1 MMIAARQTR
10 CRILRATSCRS
21 NNIHRRIGV
30 LPNATNTHTRTV
42 RCFASLPPEGK
53 DNNDDDLWSSSKVNA
68 FVGHSFPDFIEG
80 WNRDVFRKVGFGLCG
95 LTATVAAAPVVFL
108 GSAAVA
114 APMSF
119 APAALVGLVT
129 AGYWKIGLQDIKQNS
144 HAIRRNFPV
153 IGNVRYIFETI
164 RPELRQYIVESDS
177 DGRPFSRLKRAQ
189 IYQRAKNVN
198 DTLPFG
204 TRLDVYE
211 TNHEWACH
219 SMYPVSITDEEAKR
233 CVVGASE
240 FGTTKPYSASIFNIS
255 AMSYG
260 ALSDNAIRAL
270 NRGAQLG
277 GFFHNT
283 GEGGVSHYHR
293 ECGGDI
299 VWNVGTGYFGC
310 GSGEGGNRVFEPALM
325 KETIDEC
332 EGRIKMIEIKLS
344 QGAKPGHGGLLPKSK
359 ITKSI
364 AEARKL
370 PYPPTGDCHS
380 PARHSSFNN
389 HRELVEFIA
398 SVREVSGG
406 LPVGV
411 KMCVGDPAEVAAF
424 VRAMVEIGQ
433 GPDFITVD
441 GAEGGTG
448 AAPPELT
455 DHIGLPLEEG
465 LVLVRN
471 LLVGAG
477 LKDKIKINAAGR
489 ITSGFSIVKT
499 IALGADIT
507 SAARAFMMSLGCIQ
521 ALKCNTNTCP
531 TGITTQNP
539 ELMFG
544 LDPKEKAVRVYHYHT
559 KTVQSASDIVGI
571 IGHDSFSKLSP
582 KDIMRRVRQGQVAT
596 LSTVFPEVEVGS
608 FLEGNGPERMQD
620 MWDRKVSRR
629 WIY

>member
-1 MMIAARQTR
+1 
-10 CRILRATSCRS
+10 
-21 NNIHRRIGV
+21 
-30 LPNATNTHTRTV
+30 
-42 RCFASLPPEGK
+42 
-53 DNNDDDLWSSSKVNA
+53 
-68 FVGHSFPDFIEG
+68 
-80 WNRDVFRKVGFGLCG
+80 LCG
-95 LTATVAAAPVVFL
+95 LTATVAASPAVL
-108 GSAAVA
+108 SASVT
-114 APMSF
+114 PMTF
-119 APAALVGLVT
+119 APAAVLGILT
-129 AGYWKIGLQDIKQNS
+129 AGYWSIGLQDIKQDS

-153 IGNVRYIFETI
+153 IGNMRYILETI

-177 DGRPFSRLKRAQ
+177 DGRPFSRLQRAQ

-204 TRLDVYE
+204 TRLDVYA

-219 SMYPVSITDEEAKR
+219 SMYPLAVTDENAKR
-233 CVVGASE
+233 CVVGATE
-240 FGTTKPYSASIFNIS
+240 YGTKQPYSASIFNIS

-260 ALSDNAIRAL
+260 ALSDNAILAL

-277 GFFHNT
+277 GFYHNT
-283 GEGGVSHYHR
+283 GEGGVSQFHR
-293 ECGGDI
+293 QCGGDI

-310 GSGEGGNRVFEPALM
+310 GSGEGDKRVFEPAIM
-325 KETIDEC
+325 KETIDDC
-332 EGRIKMIEIKLS
+332 QGKIKMIEIKLS

-370 PYPPTGDCHS
+370 QYPPTGDCHS
-380 PARHSSFNN
+380 PARHSSFSN
-389 HRELVEFIA
+389 HHELVEFI
-398 SVREVSGG
+398 SHVREVSGG

-424 VRAMVEIGQ
+424 VRAIAEMGQ

-455 DHIGLPLEEG
+455 DHLGLPLEEG

-477 LKDKIKINAAGR
+477 LKDRIKINATGR
-489 ITSGFSIVKT
+489 ITSGFSIVKN

-544 LDPKEKAVRVYHYHT
+544 LNPETKAIRVYHYHS

-571 IGHDSFSKLSP
+571 IGHDAFSKLSP
-582 KDIMRRVRQGQVAT
+582 KDIMRRVRQGKVAT
-596 LSTVFPEVEVGS
+596 LSTAFPEIQPNS
-608 FLEGNGPERMQD
+608 LLEGSAPERMQD
-620 MWDRKVSRR
+620 MWDNRTSHR
-629 WIY
+629 WIYE